1 MIYKDSEKDY
11 IIRKRKS
18 VSKNIEKKKYLY
30 KSKYQFKTKY
40 RLRKIFVCI
49 KILYFLILFIY
60 SNIYKAK
67 LFNNNNKEKYY
78 SHTKYKIYNKI
89 KEKKCLKKINFG
101 IHIQTLSNGGRERI
115 TALLI
120 TYLFKV
126 NLFNIF
132 LFTNVRQNKYEYKIP
147 ENTIRI
153 QTFGN
158 QDLINKLIKSKIDVF
173 VYQSYNTYEME
184 LLNKLTNVKTIF
196 YNHSSFWFWIYFNKV
211 HTIPQLYRIYKN
223 SKYVISLIPFEND
236 YLFKKWG
243 INSILMNNFITYQY
257 DNITPSDLTTKNI
270 IMIGRANDRMKRFD
284 LGLKAMKYI
293 VKKVPESQML
303 IISDFFGSKYLMNLT
318 NSLNLKNNVKFV
330 GYALKPEIY
339 FQNASLHIF
348 PTIIECFPMV
358 LSETKVYGIPS
369 IITGID
375 YVSAAKGGVIN
386 VNNDDPKTI
395 ANESIKILKDFDYR
409 KKLGKIARESMKKFK
424 NEITAKKWIELILA
438 VYNGEYY
445 YNKLKEEDI
454 KITEKEA
461 INYLQNQLNIIK
473 VRNQK
478 MKNVTLEDIINFN
491 FVNKYL
497 KK

>member
-1 MIYKDSEKDY
+1 MIYKDSEEDF
-11 IIRKRKS
+11 IIKKRQLL
-18 VSKNIEKKKYLY
+18 SKNIGKKKYLY
-30 KSKYQFKTKY
+30 NCKFQFKTKY
-40 RLRKIFVCI
+40 SLNEIFIFI
-49 KILYFLILFIY
+49 KILYFFILILF
-60 SNIYKAK
+60 SNIYKIK
-67 LFNNNNKEKYY
+67 IFNNEKEIYY

-89 KEKKCLKKINFG
+89 FKKKCLKKINFG
-101 IHIQTLSNGGRERI
+101 IYNPTLSNGGRERI

-126 NLFNIF
+126 NIFNIY
-132 LFTNVRQNKYEYKIP
+132 LFTRTRKNKYEYQVP

-153 QTFGN
+153 QTFGSR
-158 QDLINKLIKSKIDVF
+158 DLINKLIKSKIDVF
-173 VYQSYNTYEME
+173 VYQSYNAYEME

-196 YNHSSFWFWIYFNKV
+196 YNHSSFWFWIYFNRV
-211 HTIPQLYRIYKN
+211 NFIPELYRVYKN
-223 SKYVISLIPFEND
+223 AKYVISLIPFEND
-236 YLFKKWG
+236 FLFKKWG
-243 INSILMNNFITYQY
+243 INSILMNNFVTYQY
-257 DNITPSDLTTKNI
+257 DDITPSDLTTKNI

-293 VKKVPESQML
+293 VEKVPESQML
-303 IISDFFGSKYLMNLT
+303 IISNFYGCRYLINLV
-318 NSLNLKNNVKFV
+318 NSLKLENNVKFV
-330 GYALKPEIY
+330 GYSLKPEMY
-339 FQNASLHIF
+339 FQNSSLHIF

-358 LSETKVYGIPS
+358 LSETKIYGIPN

-386 VNNDDPKTI
+386 VNNDDPKAI

-409 KKLGKIARESMKKFK
+409 KKLGKMARESMKKFK

-445 YNKLKEEDI
+445 YNKLKEEDQ

-461 INYLQNQLNIIK
+461 LNYLQNHLNIIK
-473 VRNQK
+473 VRNKK
-478 MKNVTLEDIINFN
+478 MNNVTLEDIINFN
-491 FVNKYL
+491 FVSKYL